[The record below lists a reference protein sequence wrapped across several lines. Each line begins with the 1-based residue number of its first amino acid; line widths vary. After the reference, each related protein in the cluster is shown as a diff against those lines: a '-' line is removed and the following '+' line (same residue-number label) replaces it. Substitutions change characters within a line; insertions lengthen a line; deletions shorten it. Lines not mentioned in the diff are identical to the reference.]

1 VHLKVLNG
9 RAATSEDAEKRS
21 AFSYIPDSSSVPFT
35 FDRSLPLKAV
45 LTKPDDG
52 DGFPPPG
59 SLVYVVQAEIG
70 DNGEV
75 VIGLMYGDDQE
86 ALCLLR
92 DITIILE
99 DQQSPA
105 VNPGQAG
112 WL

>member
-21 AFSYIPDSSSVPFT
+21 VVFYIPDSRSVSFT

-45 LTKPDDG
+45 VTKPDDG

-59 SLVYVVQAEIG
+59 SVVYVVQAEIG

-92 DITIILE
+92 DITVILE

-105 VNPGQAG
+105 VNSDQAG
-112 WL
+112 

>member
-1 VHLKVLNG
+1 
-9 RAATSEDAEKRS
+9 
-21 AFSYIPDSSSVPFT
+21 
-35 FDRSLPLKAV
+35 
-45 LTKPDDG
+45 
-52 DGFPPPG
+52 
-59 SLVYVVQAEIG
+59 VQAEIG